1 MLDLTIF
8 VGIPSDI
15 LKENHEM
22 PKTQLFPHVS
32 LELPCKKSHVQ
43 VVKKHF
49 FHFHAKKPLC
59 ALLQFQN
66 VQTRK
71 SLVAFTK
78 TVPWEFQMAPCQS
91 KLRKILQIE
100 KV

>member
-8 VGIPSDI
+8 VGIPSDV
-15 LKENHEM
+15 LKESHEM
-22 PKTQLFPHVS
+22 PKTQLFPNVS

-43 VVKKHF
+43 LVKNTSFSPH
-49 FHFHAKKPLC
+49 KKTSSVLFYN
-59 ALLQFQN
+59 FQN